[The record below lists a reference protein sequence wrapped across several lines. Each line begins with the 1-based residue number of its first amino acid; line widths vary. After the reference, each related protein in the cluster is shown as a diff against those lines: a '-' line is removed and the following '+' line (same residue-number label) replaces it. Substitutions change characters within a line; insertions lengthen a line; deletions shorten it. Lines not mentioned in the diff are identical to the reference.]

1 MIYFL
6 WLILAFA
13 ARGLLRV
20 VFTMGDKTSWAV
32 GSVLA
37 VGGFLVWFVRQPLFA
52 RPVKAERTE
61 QHKPG

>member
-13 ARGLLRV
+13 ARGVLRV
-20 VFTMGDKTSWAV
+20 VFTMGDKPSWAV

-37 VGGFLVWFVRQPLFA
+37 VGGFLVWFVQQPLFT
-52 RPVKAERTE
+52 RPVKTERTA
-61 QHKPG
+61 QTKPD